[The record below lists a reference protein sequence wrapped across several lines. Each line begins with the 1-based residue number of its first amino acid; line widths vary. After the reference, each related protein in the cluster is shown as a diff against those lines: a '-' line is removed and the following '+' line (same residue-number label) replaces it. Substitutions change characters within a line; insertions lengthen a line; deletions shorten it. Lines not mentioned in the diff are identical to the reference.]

1 MKLTSKQQQQWNL
14 VTSVFTALSRTV
26 HDAAALEAEMATW
39 ITEFETSMGNEVK
52 VKIRMLPAPSI
63 DLVDCSKDYL
73 RLNRDEQGASTL
85 RARVEGILI
94 NSTIAYKENY
104 KHSNGAVVDALR
116 SLADSIEKLPVELRD
131 QGQDGVTDIYSL
143 LGVTH
148 SAAVIEEEVED
159 EAPADEAQAQ
169 PPADA
174 DEDEALISL
183 FSGGDDDQKA

>member
-159 EAPADEAQAQ
+159 EAPADGAPA
-169 PPADA
+169 PLPADA
-174 DEDEALISL
+174 EEDEALISL
-183 FSGGDDDQKA
+183 FSGSDEEKA